1 MSYVLFPPTYPLRLP
16 LRCMKRENAGHD
28 GKTIGPAF
36 DRAILRFDSS
46 PGLVADFFRFSDG
59 LGFATMPVFSHY
71 TDVLKLCPSA
81 GSSVAAKCN
90 DARYTNVVEKAKDV
104 VARLS
109 SVMEV
114 DKEGVYT
121 FRLKSDAKAEAKL
134 WINGVSCRRD

>member
-1 MSYVLFPPTYPLRLP
+1 
-16 LRCMKRENAGHD
+16 MKRENAGHD

-36 DRAILRFDSS
+36 DRTILRFDSS
-46 PGLVADFFRFSDG
+46 PGLVADFFRFSNG

-71 TDVLKLCPSA
+71 TDVLKLCPS

-90 DARYTNVVEKAKDV
+90 DARYTNVVKQTKDV
-104 VARLS
+104 IARLS

-121 FRLKSDAKAEAKL
+121 FKLQSDAKAEAKL
-134 WINGVSCRRD
+134 WINGVRFRWD